1 SMWCI
6 GVKIKRASLARLDS
20 RVRLCLR
27 CYVLATIDRNVVLR
41 IGGSHIIRTR
51 ADEAVVVKLLDHV
64 RSPTTDAGDCENRR
78 EHVHIDPK
86 RVISGGGIEVDIR
99 VQFLFLFY
107 ELFNTARLFKQFS
120 LYA

>member
-1 SMWCI
+1 M
-6 GVKIKRASLARLDS
+6 
-20 RVRLCLR
+20 
-27 CYVLATIDRNVVLR
+27 LR
-41 IGGSHIIRTR
+41 IRGPDVIGAR

-99 VQFLFLFY
+99 VQFLF
-107 ELFNTARLFKQFS
+107 
-120 LYA
+120 